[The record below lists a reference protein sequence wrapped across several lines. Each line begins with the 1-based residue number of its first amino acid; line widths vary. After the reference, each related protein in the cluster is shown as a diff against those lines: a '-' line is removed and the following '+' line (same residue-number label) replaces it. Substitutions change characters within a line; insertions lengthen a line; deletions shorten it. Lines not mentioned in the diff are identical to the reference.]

1 METTKITRREVL
13 GLLAAM
19 GIGATE
25 SGFAVA
31 QDAKTDDLAGGKIV
45 FENDKV
51 RVISH
56 LGRPRMG
63 VCGTG
68 LHSHPPHLTIALSDV
83 KARVTLPGKEPF
95 VAENK
100 AGDTFWDKG
109 GPHVV
114 ENMGSRDSKI
124 YLVEL
129 KG

>member
-1 METTKITRREVL
+1 MESNHNMRRDVL
-13 GLLAAM
+13 ALLAAM
-19 GIGATE
+19 GVGAAE

-31 QDAKTDDLAGGKIV
+31 QAAKPDEQAGGKIV

-68 LHSHPPHLTIALSDV
+68 LHAHPPHLTIALTDV
-83 KARVTLPGKEPF
+83 KAKVTLPGKDPF

-100 AGDTFWDKG
+100 AGDAFWDIG
-109 GPHVV
+109 GSHVV
-114 ENMGSRDSKI
+114 ENMGSRDSRI